1 MATGRLG
8 YATGGLT
15 TNAITNVY
23 TVPTGYYSVFNISFT
38 NTSATVP
45 AKIRIALS
53 TSATSGGINSGEY
66 IEYDTT
72 IIPNG
77 VFERTG
83 LVANAG
89 VYIWVYTPASTGLVN
104 CTIYGIETSTT

>member
-8 YATGGLT
+8 TFQLATTTLT
-15 TNAITNVY
+15 TVY
-23 TVPTGYYSVFNISFT
+23 TVPTGTYSVFNVSFT
-38 NTSATVP
+38 NTTATAVT
-45 AKIRIALS
+45 IRLAIA
-53 TSATSGGINSGEY
+53 ATSTPAASEY

-72 IIPNG
+72 IVGKG

-89 VYIWVYTPASTGLVN
+89 LVVVAYCVGTGVN
-104 CTIYGIETSTT
+104 VNVYGIETSTS